1 MEVDNLNDF
10 LAVGQII
17 NTHGIKGEL
26 KIYPLTDDI
35 RRFRKLKTVIVDGN
49 EMNISWCKLQ
59 NDRVIIKLE
68 GIDSIEQGEKLKTKY
83 LEVKREDAVKLPE
96 DTYFIADLVG
106 CEVYDSNEEYVGKV
120 FEIIKTGSNDVYW
133 IKNNKK
139 EVLVPAM
146 KEFVTDIDISSK
158 KIIIRP
164 VGEWMD
170 ED

>member
-1 MEVDNLNDF
+1 MKDT

-26 KIYPLTDDI
+26 KVFPLTDDI
-35 RRFRKLKTVIVDGN
+35 RRFRRLKYVLVDHK
-49 EMNISWCKLQ
+49 EMKVSWCKFQ
-59 NDRVIIKLE
+59 ADRVILKLE
-68 GIDSIEQGEKLKTKY
+68 GIDSIEQGERLKTKY
-83 LEVKREDAVKLPE
+83 LYVKREDAVKLPE

-106 CEVYDSNEEYVGKV
+106 CRVYDTKETYIGQVHQV
-120 FEIIKTGSNDVYW
+120 IKTGSNDVYW
-133 IKNNKK
+133 IKDGKK

-146 KEFVTDIDISSK
+146 KEFVYDINVEEE

>member
-1 MEVDNLNDF
+1 M
-10 LAVGQII
+10 AVGQII

-26 KIYPLTDDI
+26 KIYPLTDDT
-35 RRFRKLKTVIVDGN
+35 RRFRKLKYVIIDDKEVKV
-49 EMNISWCKLQ
+49 SWCKLQ

-83 LEVKREDAVKLPE
+83 INVRREDAVNLPE

-106 CEVYDSNEEYVGKV
+106 CEVFDTKDEYIGKV
-120 FEIIKTGSNDVYW
+120 HEVIKTGSNDVYW
-133 IKNNKK
+133 IKKDKK

-146 KEFVTDIDISSK
+146 KEFVPLIDIKEK

>member
-1 MEVDNLNDF
+1 MDDL

-49 EMNISWCKLQ
+49 EMTVSWCKLQ

-68 GIDSIEQGEKLKTKY
+68 GIDSIEQGEKFKTKY
-83 LEVKREDAVKLPE
+83 LQVKRKDAVRLPE
-96 DTYFIADLVG
+96 DTYFVADLIG
-106 CEVYDSNEEYVGKV
+106 CEVYDSKKEYVGKV
-120 FEIIKTGSNDVYW
+120 FQVIETGSNDVYW

-146 KEFVTDIDISSK
+146 KEFVTDIDISNK